1 MWLKVNKMKE
11 KTDDDWGKESS
22 KGGYNECW

>member
-11 KTDDDWGKESS
+11 NTDVAWGRESS
-22 KGGYNECW
+22 KGGYNERW